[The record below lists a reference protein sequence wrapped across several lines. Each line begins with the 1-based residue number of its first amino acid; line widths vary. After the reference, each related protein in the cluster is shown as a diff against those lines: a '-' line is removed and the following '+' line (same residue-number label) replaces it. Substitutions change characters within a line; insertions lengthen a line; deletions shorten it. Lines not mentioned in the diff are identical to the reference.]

1 MEKYVRIS
9 FVIGGLLVWVTL
21 AALFSAAFQF
31 VNPNWD
37 RLLLGARFAV
47 SDLLGLI
54 GGMAVAVI
62 LVFHER
68 ANRLGL
74 EVANELRN
82 VTWPTWPETRVSTV
96 VVVATTIVVS
106 VILGLFDALGG
117 LVTGAIYKI

>member
-9 FVIGGLLVWVTL
+9 FVIGGLLVWITL
-21 AALFSAAFQF
+21 AALFSAVLQF
-31 VNPNWD
+31 ISPRWD
-37 RLLLGARFAV
+37 RLLLGARFTV

-54 GGMAVAVI
+54 GGAATALV

-74 EVANELRN
+74 EVANELKN
-82 VTWPTWPETRVSTV
+82 VTWPTWPETRVSTI

-106 VILGLFDALGG
+106 IILGLFDALWGM
-117 LVTGAIYKI
+117 VTGAIYKI